1 MFMSPHNLTALL
13 SNALPFPAAHK
24 FNRSLTGAQ
33 FAARAAMLNGCA
45 IKLHRLAIE
54 RSQRAEV
61 RDYARQMAEAHI
73 WTAEAL
79 LTSVQGAHL
88 NVGLDQHPD
97 DRHTRRLD
105 ALTLVSSSDFDYDYI
120 DAQNRL
126 YMELIVLSE
135 QYIETGADKTL
146 VFFATNTLSYLSHHL
161 QQFAPVTEASCQ

>member
-33 FAARAAMLNGCA
+33 FAARASMLNGCA

-54 RSQRAEV
+54 RSSRAEV

-79 LTSVQGAHL
+79 LTSVQSAHL
-88 NVGLDQHPD
+88 NVGLDPQPD
-97 DRHTRRLD
+97 DRHHRRLE
-105 ALTLVSSSDFDYDYI
+105 ALNLAALPDFDYDYI

-135 QYIETGADKTL
+135 QYIETGADKAL
-146 VFFATNTLSYLSHHL
+146 AFFATNTLSYLSHHL
-161 QQFAPVTEASCQ
+161 QQFAPLAGADCQ